1 MDRIEGVHLKGK
13 DGKTYFIPAK
23 ALEVFE
29 EPPGAGGELQKTGVE
44 LEAHEGSHPKDGK
57 FRHSMAATFGVF

>member
-1 MDRIEGVHLKGK
+1 MDRLEGVHLTGT

-23 ALEVFE
+23 ALKLFE
-29 EPPGAGGELQKTGVE
+29 EPAGAEDELEKTGVK

-57 FRHSMAATFGVF
+57 VRQEHGRHVRH